1 MSDGD
6 GRRAWKGKE
15 TIFLVPHT
23 HYDAIWVLTKEDYFY
38 INIVIILREVADIL
52 KRSPEYKFML
62 EQAFL
67 LEEVERRYP
76 KLFEELRKFIREGRI
91 EIADGEYLMPD
102 TMLPQEETLVR
113 EILFGKRYVKEKFG
127 VDVDVMWQADSFGLN
142 AQLPQIYR
150 KSGYKY
156 VAFRRGSPRRSPS
169 EFLWEGLDGTRILAH
184 WMPLGYRAGLDLT
197 KLHESYEILRELAA
211 TPNILMPSG
220 SGGMPPQPE
229 TVEVV
234 HAWNEKHSSE
244 MKIATPSEFF
254 RAVERYVEENGIKL
268 DVRRGEM
275 YSGKY
280 SMVFPSCSS
289 SRMWLKLGLRKYES
303 MLLCC
308 ERWATL
314 LFLLNGYYPS
324 DELNDCWRK
333 ILFTAFHDVVPGTAM
348 DEGYKEVRRIFSYL
362 ETKLADIGA
371 AMHREIIREMQEQKR
386 WQRGEEQ
393 KSGERSE
400 EEGEKREKGTERERG
415 EGRGEE
421 REDVFVVERGKE
433 SRGRRERRG
442 KKRRNRIIVFNPL
455 SWEVKNWVE
464 VELNFKRGEILRI
477 EGLRSG
483 DEEIEVEV
491 IKFSRYE
498 DDTLRYAKIGF
509 VATVPPLG
517 YKIYEIME
525 REPKARGRKKENEE
539 NFIRIVGNTIE
550 TRFFKVRIDPERALI
565 DVFMPDEEIV
575 CLWGNDLVLEEEA
588 GDLYYHRQSSD
599 TPLKTE
605 SGEGLEFGSFRV
617 ENFRIQKS
625 PLRRVVNFESRYYSL
640 RWPYKLTHKFEP
652 VLWRHNFLTC
662 IKKIVIYK
670 DIPRIDFVTVVEDR
684 HPRARLRVR
693 FPTCINER
701 EYTCECQFGAVSRET
716 NLFYA
721 AKRRKAACSQE
732 VAEAGTAGAAGAAGV
747 TGEEKEGEEE
757 WVEEPTGIFPSLRW
771 IDYSDG
777 RKGLTV
783 INKGIPENEV
793 RDGCIYLT
801 LLRSVFML
809 SSDGKTGPAI
819 PVPEARELRKY
830 TFMYA
835 LYPHRGDW
843 REAES
848 FRHAYE
854 FNYELVA
861 SQMQDNE
868 EDEGIISSGASPL
881 PNTFSFLKIEPAS
894 VILTALKRAE
904 DHDGDAVVLRFYE
917 AKGEA
922 TKAKITLFKA
932 PREVKEVNLLEEE
945 EEKCEE
951 AAKRRNL
958 SVNGNE
964 IELEVKP
971 FEIVT
976 LKMWF

>member
-1 MSDGD
+1 M
-6 GRRAWKGKE
+6 
-15 TIFLVPHT
+15 
-23 HYDAIWVLTKEDYFY
+23 
-38 INIVIILREVADIL
+38 
-52 KRSPEYKFML
+52 
-62 EQAFL
+62 
-67 LEEVERRYP
+67 
-76 KLFEELRKFIREGRI
+76 
-91 EIADGEYLMPD
+91 
-102 TMLPQEETLVR
+102 
-113 EILFGKRYVKEKFG
+113 
-127 VDVDVMWQADSFGLN
+127 
-142 AQLPQIYR
+142 
-150 KSGYKY
+150 
-156 VAFRRGSPRRSPS
+156 
-169 EFLWEGLDGTRILAH
+169 
-184 WMPLGYRAGLDLT
+184 
-197 KLHESYEILRELAA
+197 
-211 TPNILMPSG
+211 
-220 SGGMPPQPE
+220 
-229 TVEVV
+229 
-234 HAWNEKHSSE
+234 
-244 MKIATPSEFF
+244 
-254 RAVERYVEENGIKL
+254 
-268 DVRRGEM
+268 
-275 YSGKY
+275 
-280 SMVFPSCSS
+280 
-289 SRMWLKLGLRKYES
+289 
-303 MLLCC
+303 
-308 ERWATL
+308 
-314 LFLLNGYYPS
+314 
-324 DELNDCWRK
+324 
-333 ILFTAFHDVVPGTAM
+333 
-348 DEGYKEVRRIFSYL
+348 
-362 ETKLADIGA
+362 
-371 AMHREIIREMQEQKR
+371 
-386 WQRGEEQ
+386 
-393 KSGERSE
+393 
-400 EEGEKREKGTERERG
+400 
-415 EGRGEE
+415 
-421 REDVFVVERGKE
+421 
-433 SRGRRERRG
+433 
-442 KKRRNRIIVFNPL
+442 
-455 SWEVKNWVE
+455 E

-477 EGLRSG
+477 GGLRSG

-525 REPKARGRKKENEE
+525 REPKERKGRRENDE

-732 VAEAGTAGAAGAAGV
+732 GAEAGAAGA

-757 WVEEPTGIFPSLRW
+757 WAEEPTGIFPSLRW

-777 RKGLTV
+777 KKGLTV

-868 EDEGIISSGASPL
+868 EDEGIMSGASSL
-881 PNTFSFLKIEPAS
+881 PNAFSFLKIEPAS

-917 AKGEA
+917 AKGET